1 MTRAARKAYPA
12 LRWSRPGVAL
22 RDISDVLVAWPLDPA
37 KIQSR
42 IAEDENGRRV
52 VQLRIDLGV
61 LQMELDGRPDGE
73 RPGGHES
80 ILAQY
85 AALGERIEERAE
97 ESAEERRG
105 DSGGFEI
112 PPEDYAEVDREI
124 LQYYHR
130 RLAFYGAGDYERAAR
145 DAEHSLELLEL
156 VCQHAKN
163 HDYVVRI
170 SGMIPSVLLERAR
183 TKALISLREKDP
195 SGAVEQVEDGVQQ
208 IQEHLRR
215 SSSEAGD
222 RTAKEISFLRRWAR
236 RIRRANALGEPLEL
250 QLQEAIQREDYQ
262 EAARLRDEIKRRE
275 PGQ

>member
-1 MTRAARKAYPA
+1 M
-12 LRWSRPGVAL
+12 
-22 RDISDVLVAWPLDPA
+22 RDISDILAAWPFDPA

-61 LQMELDGRPDGE
+61 LQMEVDGRPDGE
-73 RPGGHES
+73 RPGGYES

-85 AALGERIEERAE
+85 TALEERIEERLE
-97 ESAEERRG
+97 ECGGAP
-105 DSGGFEI
+105 DGFEI

-145 DAEHSLELLEL
+145 DAEHSVELLEL
-156 VCQHAKN
+156 VREHAKN
-163 HDYVVRI
+163 RDYVARI

-195 SGAVEQVEDGVQQ
+195 GAAVEHVEEGVRQ

-222 RTAKEISFLRRWAR
+222 RTAKEIAFLRRWAR
-236 RIRRANALGEPLEL
+236 RIRRANALGEPLEM
-250 QLQEAIQREDYQ
+250 QLQEAIQREDYR